1 MLSPMTALTV
11 ISQTNL
17 KINNDTLTCYTKEEN
32 RKIALIM
39 IEGERD
45 KELLNTTNQAI
56 DIKDSII
63 SLQNNRIIT
72 LDTIIS
78 KQSVILNDIND
89 NYKLIVKEND
99 KLIKTNKK
107 TKNTLLVSGGINI
120 LLFLILIL

>member
-1 MLSPMTALTV
+1 MTALTV